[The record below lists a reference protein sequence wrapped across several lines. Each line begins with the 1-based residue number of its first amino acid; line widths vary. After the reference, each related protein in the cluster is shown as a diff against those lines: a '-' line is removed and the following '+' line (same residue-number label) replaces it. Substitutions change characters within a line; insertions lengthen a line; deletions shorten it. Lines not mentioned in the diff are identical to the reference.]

1 MRLMRR
7 DRGNA
12 IAETGPALLILI
24 LFTIFPA
31 ITILGMGAQYGFA
44 WYHNHLVVE
53 ELAQRRAS
61 EGGAAGPPAAGNSL
75 IVEPAQFRASQV
87 GQMLANGFDRQGLA
101 KFIGVQQIDD
111 RIAYFAADPANAA
124 TTNHIE
130 VKTTLSGKPFISLPM
145 FGFTRMNYGIA
156 GEAMREV
163 LQ

>member
-1 MRLMRR
+1 MRFKRR

-12 IAETGPALLILI
+12 IAETGPALLLLL
-24 LFTIFPA
+24 LFTIFPV

-53 ELAQRRAS
+53 ELAQRRAI
-61 EGGAAGPPAAGNSL
+61 EGGAAGPPTAGNS
-75 IVEPAQFRASQV
+75 VTVNAAQFRNSPV
-87 GQMLANGFDRQGLA
+87 GQMLANGYDKQGLA

-111 RIAYFAADPANAA
+111 RIVYFAAAPGNAA

-156 GEAMREV
+156 GEAMREE